1 MFIVFEGIDGSGKT
15 TQAEMLSRKFLS
27 LGIPFILTREPSD
40 GIIGQKL
47 RKLKYRL
54 SPEEESRLFLE
65 DRLDHIRT
73 VIGPALRDRKHV
85 LCDRYFHS
93 SAAYQ
98 GAKGL
103 DPQKILRENLSEA
116 LVPDIVFIIEVSVLT
131 ALNRIAESRQDGFSV
146 FENAQDLEK
155 VDRIYKVFK
164 DSFIRRID
172 GEKSASKIH
181 CEVVGHLKNK
191 GLTICCG

>member
-15 TQAEMLSRKFLS
+15 TQAEMLSSKFLS
-27 LGIPFILTREPSD
+27 LDIPFILTREPSD

-47 RKLKYRL
+47 RALESRL
-54 SPEEESRLFLE
+54 SPEEETRLFLE

-73 VIGPALRDRKHV
+73 VIGPALRDHKHV

-103 DPQKILRENLSEA
+103 DPHKILKENLSEA
-116 LVPDIVFIIEVSVLT
+116 VVPDIVFIIEVSVLT
-131 ALNRIAESRQDGFSV
+131 ALSRIAKSRQEGFSV
-146 FENAQDLEK
+146 FENAQDLER
-155 VDRIYKVFK
+155 VDRIYKAFD
-164 DSFIRRID
+164 DSFIKRIH
-172 GEKSASKIH
+172 GEKSASEIH
-181 CEVVGHLKNK
+181 CEIVGHLKNK
-191 GLTICCG
+191 GLKICCS